1 MWRKY
6 GKTIAAA
13 LVLIVTAVQAALS
26 DGHVTQVEGVQIA
39 IAATNA
45 GLIYLVPNTTRYP
58 WVKLALSALLA
69 VLQLLTTL
77 IIDGVSSADVSALLL
92 AAMLVASGAAPSQ
105 SGPSGASGDTRRDA
119 LAEL

>member
-1 MWRKY
+1 MWAKY
-6 GKTIAAA
+6 GKTLAAA
-13 LVLIVTAVQAALS
+13 LVLVVTAVQAALS
-26 DGHVTQVEGVQIA
+26 DSRLSDVEGVQIA

-77 IIDGVSSADVSALLL
+77 IIDGVSSADVSALFL
-92 AAMLVASGAAPSQ
+92 AALLVLSGVAPSQ
-105 SGPSGASGDTRRDA
+105 SGGQQSSGDARRDA